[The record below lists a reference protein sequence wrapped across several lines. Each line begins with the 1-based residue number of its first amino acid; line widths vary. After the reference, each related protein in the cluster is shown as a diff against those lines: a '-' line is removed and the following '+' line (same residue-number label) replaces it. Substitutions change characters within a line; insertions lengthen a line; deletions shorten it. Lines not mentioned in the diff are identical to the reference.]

1 MEELDTKKWKKKQ
14 AKEVL
19 KKLNINF
26 LYRIKML
33 KKILKFDNVKV
44 NKKEFHVSNQTIV
57 LNLNVNQILISDKFE
72 HSDKGFKYYIGY
84 KDNDIVRLL
93 CMILP
98 QMSGFIKY
106 FDDSI
111 LVKYN
116 EIWDKIKNN

>member
-1 MEELDTKKWKKKQ
+1 MEELDTEKWKKKQ

-33 KKILKFDNVKV
+33 KKILKFDNVKG

-93 CMILP
+93 CIILP

-106 FDDSI
+106 FDDSV

>member
-1 MEELDTKKWKKKQ
+1 MEELDTEKWKKKQ

-57 LNLNVNQILISDKFE
+57 LNLNVNQILISYKFE

-84 KDNDIVRLL
+84 KDNNIVRLL
-93 CMILP
+93 CIILP

-106 FDDSI
+106 FDDSV